1 VKGGT
6 DGAKQHLLAD
16 CGIVR
21 GNCHTFAGNT
31 AIYSDVPFFYLYA
44 KVAGRNQGTKMHPF
58 YMHVWTTWFR
68 LCEGESAII
77 TGAKVKFAGNRAYH
91 DNDKT
96 LSIRESF

>member
-1 VKGGT
+1 
-6 DGAKQHLLAD
+6 
-16 CGIVR
+16 
-21 GNCHTFAGNT
+21 
-31 AIYSDVPFFYLYA
+31 
-44 KVAGRNQGTKMHPF
+44 MHPF

-96 LSIRESF
+96 LSVRNPFD